1 MYVFAKE
8 HHGKTLSEQ
17 GVEMFAGERKFFGAA
32 VHEREVLHA
41 NDALQ
46 GRHAVLV
53 QVFPYLVA
61 HEQQACL
68 AVVDDVVYIIRLEL
82 VQDGHDDGAVG
93 NGGQKRHAPV
103 SAVASAQ
110 GDFVAGPDILAILR
124 ATSLYCKL
132 SPLKSVNA
140 FRSQF
145 FFMLF
150 SISSISLSSISFGR
164 ISWYRRQ
171 KYKKQGISVSLWE
184 TILNFGRKFF
194 CNFKSLSSPVS
205 FANHPSSFSEY
216 HKLFKTKRLQPEGCF
231 IHLSAMFQ
239 SAPMRAEKTFGG

>member
-1 MYVFAKE
+1 MTASCSGELSGVKCTCSRRNIM
-8 HHGKTLSEQ
+8 GKTLSEQ

-53 QVFPYLVA
+53 QVFPHLVA
-61 HEQQACL
+61 HEQQACF
-68 AVVDDVVYIIRLEL
+68 AVVDDVVHIIRLEL

-110 GDFVAGPDILAILR
+110 GDFVAGPDIGRFEEQVHLGYFTRHVLVLQA
-124 ATSLYCKL
+124 L
-132 SPLKSVNA
+132 SVEIRERFPVPVL
-140 FRSQF
+140 
-145 FFMLF
+145 FMLF

-171 KYKKQGISVSLWE
+171 KYKNKAYPFLC
-184 TILNFGRKFF
+184 GR
-194 CNFKSLSSPVS
+194 
-205 FANHPSSFSEY
+205 
-216 HKLFKTKRLQPEGCF
+216 
-231 IHLSAMFQ
+231 
-239 SAPMRAEKTFGG
+239 

>member
-53 QVFPYLVA
+53 QVFPHLVA
-61 HEQQACL
+61 HEQQACF
-68 AVVDDVVYIIRLEL
+68 AVADDVVHLIRLEL

-110 GDFVAGPDILAILR
+110 GDFVSGPDIGRFKEQVHLGYFTRHVLVLQALSVEIRERFPVPVLFYAVFDKFYQFVFHIVWTYILVSETKVQKTRHIRFFVGDDFEFR
-124 ATSLYCKL
+124 A
-132 SPLKSVNA
+132 
-140 FRSQF
+140 
-145 FFMLF
+145 
-150 SISSISLSSISFGR
+150 
-164 ISWYRRQ
+164 
-171 KYKKQGISVSLWE
+171 
-184 TILNFGRKFF
+184 
-194 CNFKSLSSPVS
+194 
-205 FANHPSSFSEY
+205 
-216 HKLFKTKRLQPEGCF
+216 
-231 IHLSAMFQ
+231 
-239 SAPMRAEKTFGG
+239 

>member
-46 GRHAVLV
+46 GRHTVLV
-53 QVFPYLVA
+53 QVFPHLVA
-61 HEQQACL
+61 HEQQACF
-68 AVVDDVVYIIRLEL
+68 AVVDDVVHIIRLEL

-110 GDFVAGPDILAILR
+110 GDFVAGPDIGRFEEQVHLGYFTRHVLVLQALSVEIRERFPVPVLFYAVFDKFYQFVFHIVWTYILVSETKVQKTR
-124 ATSLYCKL
+124 HIRFFVGDDFEFRE
-132 SPLKSVNA
+132 SV
-140 FRSQF
+140 F
-145 FFMLF
+145 L
-150 SISSISLSSISFGR
+150 
-164 ISWYRRQ
+164 
-171 KYKKQGISVSLWE
+171 
-184 TILNFGRKFF
+184 
-194 CNFKSLSSPVS
+194 
-205 FANHPSSFSEY
+205 
-216 HKLFKTKRLQPEGCF
+216 
-231 IHLSAMFQ
+231 
-239 SAPMRAEKTFGG
+239 

>member
-93 NGGQKRHAPV
+93 NGGQERHAPV
-103 SAVASAQ
+103 SAVASTQ
-110 GDFVAGPDILAILR
+110 GDFVSGPDIGRFEEQVHFGYFTCHVLVLQALSVEIRERFPVPVLLYAVFDKFYQFVFHIVWTYILVSETKVQKTRHIRFFVGDDFEFR
-124 ATSLYCKL
+124 A
-132 SPLKSVNA
+132 
-140 FRSQF
+140 
-145 FFMLF
+145 
-150 SISSISLSSISFGR
+150 
-164 ISWYRRQ
+164 
-171 KYKKQGISVSLWE
+171 
-184 TILNFGRKFF
+184 
-194 CNFKSLSSPVS
+194 
-205 FANHPSSFSEY
+205 
-216 HKLFKTKRLQPEGCF
+216 
-231 IHLSAMFQ
+231 
-239 SAPMRAEKTFGG
+239 